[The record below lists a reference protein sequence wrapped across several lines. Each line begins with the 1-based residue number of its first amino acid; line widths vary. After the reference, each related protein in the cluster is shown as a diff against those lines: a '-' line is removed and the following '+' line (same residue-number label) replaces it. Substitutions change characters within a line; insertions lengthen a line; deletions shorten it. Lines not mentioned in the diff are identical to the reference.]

1 MFLVALKKKQ
11 TIYYE
16 VYILS

>member
-1 MFLVALKKKQ
+1 MFLVALEKN
-11 TIYYE
+11 YE